1 MNYKWFIQGFVPWMN
16 RNINYLIYIIMK
28 KIFTLLCGLF
38 CLAGAVKAASTIDD
52 VQVCKHSYVLVG
64 DDYTNNGTEKVAKG
78 AVYGDGYFFTPTGHD
93 KATNK
98 GSVDLS
104 TADELGI
111 VTPEIVAKY
120 SEYGTHLNSLRLK
133 AAQDVLGM
141 KVTAGSKIIIF
152 YEKNKDTDVRYPVVA
167 KDEKITEKLSSEEN
181 NVIIKGA
188 YGGKQMGRFEWTS
201 DDDRT
206 IYIGAENQIFV
217 SYLIVEA
224 NEAPGTPSVK
234 VGPQTYDNGLWFREV
249 TCKPVIVDVEG
260 EQIGTVV
267 TYTTDGSAP
276 TAESSV
282 YSEPIKCY
290 KDMVVK
296 FQAFYNTGDGTASAE
311 MICPN
316 ADNEAPVSF
325 IFDAPALEVNGAAFT
340 VTSPY
345 EGAKNY
351 YVMAGDTIEGNGATL
366 TESATV
372 TAYSKIENG
381 TYTTFVTKS
390 VSADVYVLNDIKEEK
405 NITVSGAAVVDE
417 EATASS
423 TTGTVYKI
431 ENGAI
436 TADKMDFFVKN
447 LTFGALANLDA
458 AKAKYQVPAGQEA
471 YIQMSNTNISFS
483 VAEGDSVEITVVCS
497 KNSCKNID
505 ETDEDVKAE
514 GSKVAD
520 NRKCFVNVDGTNY
533 GGQDL
538 VDNPEGNVI
547 TFRVGAGI
555 HTFQK
560 YSGTGNIFISSI
572 KFVPMIGAGV
582 QNLAAA
588 EQKVAAKKVFRNG
601 RLVIE
606 TANGTFNV
614 AGVRVK

>member
-1 MNYKWFIQGFVPWMN
+1 MVHSRQSLFGMN
-16 RNINYLIYIIMK
+16 RNINFLIYIIMK

-38 CLAGAVKAASTIDD
+38 GFAGVVMAASTIDD
-52 VQVCKHSYVLVG
+52 VKVCKHSYVLVG
-64 DDYTNNGTEKVAKG
+64 DAYTNDGTVKPQN
-78 AVYGDGYFFTPTGHD
+78 YTLIGDGYFLLVGTDSEHSVSTG
-93 KATNK
+93 K

-104 TADELGI
+104 SVDGVI
-111 VTPEIVAKY
+111 VTEEIAAKY
-120 SEYGTHLNSLRLK
+120 GEYGSHRNSLRLK
-133 AAQDVLGM
+133 EKQDGVAL
-141 KVTAGSKIIIF
+141 KVTAKSKIIIF
-152 YEKNKDTDVRYPVVA
+152 YENNKAEARRPLFCTAVDKGT
-167 KDEKITEKLSSEEN
+167 KLADQGTMVTAELNS
-181 NVIIKGA
+181 KGI
-188 YGGKQMGRFEWTS
+188 GRVEWTAP
-201 DDDRT
+201 DDMDL
-206 IYIGAENQIFV
+206 YILGENQLYL

-234 VGPQTYDNGLWFREV
+234 VGPQTFEGGLWFREV
-249 TCKPVIVDVEG
+249 TCTPKPVVEDG
-260 EQIGTVV
+260 EELPTFV
-267 TYTTDGSAP
+267 TYTTDGTAP
-276 TAESSV
+276 NFNSPRYT
-282 YSEPIKCY
+282 EPIKCY

-296 FQAFYNTGDGTASAE
+296 FQAYDAEATGESG
-311 MICPN
+311 ICQN
-316 ADNEAPVSF
+316 ADYDAAVSF
-325 IFDAPALEVNGAAFT
+325 SFDAPALEANGATFT
-340 VTSPY
+340 ITSPY

-351 YVMAGDTIEGNGATL
+351 YVMAGDTIESNGTTL

-372 TAYSKIENG
+372 TAYSQIVNG
-381 TYTTFVTKS
+381 TYATFTTKS
-390 VSADVYVLNDIKEEK
+390 VIADVYVLNDIKEEK
-405 NITVSGAAVVDE
+405 NITVSGTAVEDA

-447 LTFGALANLDA
+447 LTFGALANADA

-471 YIQMSNTNISFS
+471 YIQMSNTTIAFS
-483 VAEGDSVEITVVCS
+483 VAEGDSTEITVVCS

-505 ETDEDVKAE
+505 ETDEDVYADK
-514 GSKVAD
+514 SKVAD

-533 GGQDL
+533 GGVDL
-538 VDNPEGNVI
+538 KENPDGNVI

-572 KFVPMIGAGV
+572 KFVPMIGAAGIETV
-582 QNLAAA
+582 AA

-606 TANGTFNV
+606 TANGNFNV

>member
-1 MNYKWFIQGFVPWMN
+1 
-16 RNINYLIYIIMK
+16 MK
-28 KIFTLLCGLF
+28 KISTLVVGLLSLM
-38 CLAGAVKAASTIDD
+38 CAANAATVEDLAPL
-52 VQVCKHSYVLVG
+52 KHSYVLVC
-64 DDYTNNGTEKVAKG
+64 DDLGARPGKGVLFGNDHFLDLKGGT
-78 AVYGDGYFFTPTGHD
+78 T
-93 KATNK
+93 ATNK
-98 GSVDLS
+98 GKVDLS
-104 TADELGI
+104 QPGPTTYTYEKNGETI
-111 VTPEIVAKY
+111 TEEIPQYITDDIIAKY
-120 SEYGTHLNSLRLK
+120 GEEYGGGHYNWLRLK
-133 AAQDVLGM
+133 NDQDIIAMNL
-141 KVTAGSKIIIF
+141 TAGSKVMMYLQGNNKIGKEARIPKVSRNADLSSPLNAAPDEAYARTVSGFRWEYVTDDDGVYYFGSYNGDMFVSFIII
-152 YEKNKDTDVRYPVVA
+152 
-167 KDEKITEKLSSEEN
+167 
-181 NVIIKGA
+181 
-188 YGGKQMGRFEWTS
+188 
-201 DDDRT
+201 
-206 IYIGAENQIFV
+206 
-217 SYLIVEA
+217 EA

-234 VGPQTYDNGLWFREV
+234 VGAQTFEGGLWFREV
-249 TCKPVIVDVEG
+249 TCKSVAVDGVP
-260 EQIGTVV
+260 TVV
-267 TYTTDGSAP
+267 TYTTDGTEP
-276 TAESSV
+276 TAASAV
-282 YSEPIKCY
+282 YTAPIKAY
-290 KDMVVK
+290 KDQVIK
-296 FQAFYNTGDGTASAE
+296 FQAFLDGGEGTPLDDLKCE
-311 MICPN
+311 G

-345 EGAKNY
+345 EGAKNFFSY
-351 YVMAGDTIEGNGATL
+351 GEVANQEGNGATL

-390 VSADVYVLNDIKEEK
+390 VSADVYVLNEIKEEK
-405 NITVSGAAVVDE
+405 NITVSGTAVVDE
-417 EATASS
+417 EATATS

-447 LTFGALANLDA
+447 LTFGALANADA

-514 GSKVAD
+514 NSKVAD
-520 NRKCFVNVDGTNY
+520 NRKCFINVDGTNY
-533 GGQDL
+533 GGVDL
-538 VDNPEGNVI
+538 VDDPTGNVV
-547 TFRVGAGI
+547 TFRVGPGI

-560 YSGTGNIFISSI
+560 YSGTGNILISSI

-588 EQKVAAKKVFRNG
+588 EQKVAVKKVFRNG

-606 TANGTFNV
+606 TANGNFNV

>member
-1 MNYKWFIQGFVPWMN
+1 MVHSRPSLFGMN
-16 RNINYLIYIIMK
+16 RNINFLIYIIMK
-28 KIFTLLCGLF
+28 KVFTLLCGLLG
-38 CLAGAVKAASTIDD
+38 LAGAVNAATIDD
-52 VQVCKHSYVLVG
+52 VKVCKHSYVLVG
-64 DDYTNNGTEKVAKG
+64 DAYTNDGTVQPQNYTL
-78 AVYGDGYFFTPTGHD
+78 VGDGYFLLVGSDASHSVSTG
-93 KATNK
+93 K

-104 TADELGI
+104 AVDGVI
-111 VTPEIVAKY
+111 VTEEIAAKY
-120 SEYGTHLNSLRLK
+120 GEYGSHRNSLRLK
-133 AAQDVLGM
+133 NNQDGVAL
-141 KVTAGSKIIIF
+141 KVTAKSKIIIF
-152 YEKNKDTDVRYPVVA
+152 YENNKATARRPLFCTEA
-167 KDEKITEKLSSEEN
+167 NKEKLLADQGTMVTAELNS
-181 NVIIKGA
+181 KGI
-188 YGGKQMGRFEWTS
+188 GRVEWTAP
-201 DDDRT
+201 DDMDL
-206 IYIGAENQIFV
+206 YIMGENQSYI

-234 VGPQTYDNGLWFREV
+234 VGPQTFEGGLWFREV
-249 TCKPVIVDVEG
+249 TCTPKPVVEDG
-260 EQIGTVV
+260 EELPTFV
-267 TYTTDGSAP
+267 TYTTDGTAP
-276 TAESSV
+276 NFNSPRYT
-282 YSEPIKCY
+282 EPIKCY

-296 FQAFYNTGDGTASAE
+296 FQAYDAEATGESG
-311 MICPN
+311 ICQN
-316 ADNEAPVSF
+316 ADYDAAVSF
-325 IFDAPALEVNGAAFT
+325 SFDAPTLEANGATFT
-340 VTSPY
+340 ITSPY

-351 YVMAGDTIEGNGATL
+351 YVMAGDTIESNGTTL

-372 TAYSKIENG
+372 TAYSQIVNG
-381 TYTTFVTKS
+381 TYATFTTKS
-390 VSADVYVLNDIKEEK
+390 VIADVYVLNDIKEEK
-405 NITVSGAAVVDE
+405 NITVSGTAVEDA
-417 EATASS
+417 EATATS

-447 LTFGALANLDA
+447 LTFGALANADA

-505 ETDEDVKAE
+505 EPEEEVKKE

-606 TANGTFNV
+606 TANGNFNV